1 MFGKRTTAVKNET
14 EQLKKEV
21 TALKQEKEA
30 NTPDLVVEQPKTVGM
45 PGFTEDPKPAEAPEP
60 VKVEAPKPVAPE
72 KPAEQYQI
80 VEVGL
85 APTEGLY
92 VYKVVTNKYLGE
104 LGGIYEA

>member
-1 MFGKRTTAVKNET
+1 MFGKKTVSAKKET
-14 EQLKKEV
+14 EQLRQEV

-45 PGFTEDPKPAEAPEP
+45 QGFTEDP
-60 VKVEAPKPVAPE
+60 VKVEAPKPEPVKVEEP
-72 KPAEQYQI
+72 KVVEQYQI
-80 VEVGL
+80 IETSM

-92 VYKVVTNKYLGE
+92 VYKIVTNKYLGE